1 MKGLQVLAGPERA
14 ELSPCMAQAEGRLPF
29 VHAGAEQLE
38 LEDRLQFADRGW
50 RRRSEAQAALAHAG
64 ERAVILPELDSA
76 NVGSLVTRRVSNQFG
91 LICLKSW
98 PMSSIAN
105 P

>member
-1 MKGLQVLAGPERA
+1 MVLN
-14 ELSPCMAQAEGRLPF
+14 SPIAVGVEDLTPRRL
-29 VHAGAEQLE
+29 
-38 LEDRLQFADRGW
+38 W
-50 RRRSEAQAALAHAG
+50 RT
-64 ERAVILPELDSA
+64 PA
-76 NVGSLVTRRVSNQFG
+76 NVLLSSPNSFATFGSLVTRRVSYQFG